1 MKISKTAVALSALT
15 LVATAGCGGGG
26 GDDGSGGPL
35 RIGVISP
42 FSGPLAPGGVALAEG
57 YQLAID
63 EVNADGGVMG
73 RQIELVR
80 GDASTPEQGISEVDR
95 LASSEDVDVFA
106 GTYTSGISN
115 TASEAALR
123 SGKLY
128 WDTTALAIDL
138 TERGL
143 ANFVRSGPSAEQFAE
158 VSVDA
163 VGDLIAPELGDPSS
177 LSVCITHE
185 DSIYGQ
191 SVSKIQEEALTGMGL
206 SIAAKVSYS
215 AAATS
220 LGNVVLR
227 CQKANPDIWVNTGY
241 AADNNLLLQTAAQEG
256 FQPGAT
262 MLVGTGDTKETGDAV
277 GAPILDGVLVTA
289 YAHNDTAEEFAPGI
303 AEFLTAYDKKYDGEP
318 VFGQTL
324 GAYSGMKVMLE
335 AIEEAGSTEPA
346 AVKKTLAGLKEP
358 LGSLPAG
365 YGVDFSA
372 EFQNTL
378 ALPTV
383 VQWQGGKTVTV
394 YPPAAAADGAEL
406 ADLARK

>member
-1 MKISKTAVALSALT
+1 MKMWKIAAPLSALT
-15 LVATAGCGGGG
+15 LVVAGCGGGSV
-26 GDDGSGGPL
+26 DEGSDSPI
-35 RIGVISP
+35 RVGVISP
-42 FSGPLAPGGVALAEG
+42 FSGPLAPGGVALAQG
-57 YQLAID
+57 YELAID
-63 EVNADGGVMG
+63 EVNANGGVMG
-73 RQIELVR
+73 RKVELIR

-95 LASSEDVDVFA
+95 LATSKNVDVFA

-123 SGKLY
+123 NGKLY
-128 WDTTALAIDL
+128 WDTTALAISL

-143 ANFVRSGPSAEQFAE
+143 ANFVRSGPSAEQFAQ
-158 VSVDA
+158 VSIDA
-163 VGDLIAPELGDPSS
+163 VRDLIAPKLGAPGS

-191 SVSKIQEEALTGMGL
+191 SVAAIQEKALKGMGL
-206 SIAAKVSYS
+206 SVSANVSYS
-215 AAATS
+215 AAATA

-227 CQKANPDIWVNTGY
+227 CQKSDPDVWLNTGY

-256 FQPGAT
+256 FHPGAT

-277 GAPILDGVLVTA
+277 GADILDGVLVTA
-289 YAHNDTAEEFAPGI
+289 YAHNDTSEEFAPGI
-303 AEFLTAYDKKYDGEP
+303 AKFLAAYDKKFDGEP

-335 AIEEAGSTEPA
+335 AIAKAQSTAPA
-346 AVKKTLAGLKEP
+346 DVKKALAGLKEP
-358 LGSLPAG
+358 VGSLPAG

-372 EFQNTL
+372 DFQNTL

-394 YPPAAAADGAEL
+394 YPAAAAPAGAKL
-406 ADLARK
+406 ADLVRK